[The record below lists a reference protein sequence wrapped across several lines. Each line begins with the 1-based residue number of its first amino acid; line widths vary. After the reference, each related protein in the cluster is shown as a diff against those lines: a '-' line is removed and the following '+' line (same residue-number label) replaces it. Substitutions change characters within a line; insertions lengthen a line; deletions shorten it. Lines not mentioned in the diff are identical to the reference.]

1 MLIKIIFLFLTGTSE
16 NRLSVYL
23 NRCTGFDHQ
32 CRMRYSIFL
41 GDGDHRIASGI
52 IDDVSD
58 SEGKSYGWH
67 PRGKYTD
74 LIRKVRIN
82 VG

>member
-1 MLIKIIFLFLTGTSE
+1 MLIKIMFLFLVGTSE

-41 GDGDHRIASGI
+41 GDGDHKIASGI
-52 IDDVSD
+52 VDDVSD

-74 LIRKVRIN
+74 LIRKVRTY
-82 VG
+82 